1 MPKHGSYVRA
11 MHLDDAAAHL
21 EALGNPTRL
30 KIYRAL
36 VRAGSDGLAVGK
48 LLQKVPIAPST
59 LSHHLKA
66 LVTVGLVTQT
76 REGTTLHCHAD
87 YEIMK
92 EMIGFLVE
100 ECCAEGCVPVLKSKA
115 A

>member
-1 MPKHGSYVRA
+1 LSETYIVL

-36 VRAGSDGLAVGK
+36 VRAGGDGLSVGK

-76 REGTTLHCHAD
+76 REGTTLICHTD
-87 YEIMK
+87 YDLMRALL
-92 EMIGFLVE
+92 GFLAE
-100 ECCAEGCVPVLKSKA
+100 ECCAEGCNPISTSKA